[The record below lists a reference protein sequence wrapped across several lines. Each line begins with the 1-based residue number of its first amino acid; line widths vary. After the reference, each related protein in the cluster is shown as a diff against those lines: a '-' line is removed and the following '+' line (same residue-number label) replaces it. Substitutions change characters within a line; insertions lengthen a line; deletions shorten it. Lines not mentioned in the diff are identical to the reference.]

1 MTDYRDANWRCF
13 KMLQWF
19 VKHETYQVYINH
31 IPGTNMIHILVENL
45 MSDRLRQIDASDF
58 EYPDLPHHQNVQPSF
73 SLICGFAPEGTMNEV
88 RASKR
93 GKILEA
99 NEKWL
104 VNAHNTN

>member
-1 MTDYRDANWRCF
+1 MFQDATVVRKTRNISSLH
-13 KMLQWF
+13 KS
-19 VKHETYQVYINH
+19 Y
-31 IPGTNMIHILVENL
+31 TNMIHILVENL
-45 MSDRLRQIDASDF
+45 MSDRLKRQIVASDI

-73 SLICGFAPEGTMNEV
+73 SLICGFDPEGTMNEV

>member
-1 MTDYRDANWRCF
+1 MAYNGVVN
-13 KMLQWF
+13 LSLLYF
-19 VKHETYQVYINH
+19 V
-31 IPGTNMIHILVENL
+31 
-45 MSDRLRQIDASDF
+45 SDF
-58 EYPDLPHHQNVQPSF
+58 EYPNLPHHQNVQPSF
-73 SLICGFAPEGTMNEV
+73 SLICGFDPEGTMNEV